1 MITCHFCREGA
12 SVGIISGP
20 NRRGPPNTRVHTG
33 GLFISMHCRTAAIT
47 SMVYIPKCNIKIFR
61 CLYKRS
67 YNESLGTEPFV
78 RRPPSLP
85 WVPGATLRAWRCP
98 AHRTQE
104 SSPQQECCGKAMSSS
119 LLHLLLAAA
128 LVRIVERAA
137 LVEVVARVGP
147 GGVYAYTHIYTRAD
161 IYRAWTWRAHG
172 GGVGSTTV
180 ELGAPLLSTCTYLYT
195 PHSST
200 RRGSH

>member
-1 MITCHFCREGA
+1 
-12 SVGIISGP
+12 
-20 NRRGPPNTRVHTG
+20 
-33 GLFISMHCRTAAIT
+33 
-47 SMVYIPKCNIKIFR
+47 
-61 CLYKRS
+61 
-67 YNESLGTEPFV
+67 
-78 RRPPSLP
+78 
-85 WVPGATLRAWRCP
+85 
-98 AHRTQE
+98 
-104 SSPQQECCGKAMSSS
+104 MSSS

-180 ELGAPLLSTCTYLYT
+180 ELGAPLLSTPIST
-195 PHSST
+195 PPIAAPGEGRT
-200 RRGSH
+200 RGRLDGRRPVWPYMDMDHTITGPLLQHDRTITVMLQ